1 MNLHIYIF
9 AYLFFFIHRGA
20 IDGLYAE
27 FFKLPAEEFIR
38 TEKKRRII
46 ITTFWFFSS
55 LFFAIYTP
63 NIGVIIELL
72 GSLASANVFMFPSLC
87 LIKITQRKDQKL
99 SSFYKVIFY
108 IFSIFLIL
116 SGILTFGIVL
126 YQVYEDLV
134 TEKLPTQEVLCK

>member
-72 GSLASANVFMFPSLC
+72 GSLASANVFMFPRLC